1 LRENVKAL
9 KGSAEERELVQRY
22 TYQLNAQEDALDRL
36 KKELTDLHAQ
46 RETARA
52 DLKTIDEM
60 SLDVLL

>member
-1 LRENVKAL
+1 VKAL